1 MKVRLF
7 IGDTLFEDL
16 PEEKQEEAKQKYT
29 DAYANIVLDRVIE
42 MMNQGKSKAEIMSYL
57 GLN

>member
-7 IGDTLFEDL
+7 IGDILFEDL
-16 PEEKQEEAKQKYT
+16 TKEQQEEAKQKYT

-42 MMNQGKSKAEIMSYL
+42 MMNQGKSKKEIMDYL
-57 GLN
+57 GLK